1 MPSTITSANVD
12 TTLTTTLSEVIAAPA
27 TGSEKRVNLTICNT
41 GSADATFD
49 LSRYNGTT
57 DRYIGKTVTVSVG
70 KPTVLTDIIL
80 KPTYSLRAR
89 ASAATTLDFTADVL
103 TLTVT

>member
-1 MPSTITSANVD
+1 MPDSISAANVD
-12 TTLTTTLSEVIAAPA
+12 TTLTTTLTEVVAAPGA
-27 TGSEKRVNLTICNT
+27 GLDKRVNLTICNT

-57 DRYIGKTVTVSVG
+57 DRYIGKTVIVSVG
-70 KPTVLTDIIL
+70 KPTVLNDIIL
-80 KPTYSLRAR
+80 KPTFSLRAR

-103 TLTVT
+103 TRTVT